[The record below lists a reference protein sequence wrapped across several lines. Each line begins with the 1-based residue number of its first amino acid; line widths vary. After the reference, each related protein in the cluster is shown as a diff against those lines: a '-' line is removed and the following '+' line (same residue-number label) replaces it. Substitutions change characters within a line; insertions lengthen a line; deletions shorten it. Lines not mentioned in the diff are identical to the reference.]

1 MSGNRPVRRYEFDLW
16 RDGHDTRH
24 RGHEERLV
32 ELERW
37 RREHERDHDQDED
50 DEVTQDREGR
60 RERWRQF
67 AAWMAVAAVLI
78 AAWWTSAGAR

>member
-1 MSGNRPVRRYEFDLW
+1 MSGNRPVRQREFDLW
-16 RDGHDTRH
+16 RASWEQDIRD
-24 RGHEERLV
+24 LKA
-32 ELERW
+32 W
-37 RREHERDHDQDED
+37 RREHERDHDQDDD

>member
-16 RDGHDTRH
+16 RGHWEQQIRD
-24 RGHEERLV
+24 LQQ
-32 ELERW
+32 W
-37 RREHERDHDQDED
+37 QREHEKNHDQDDD

>member
-1 MSGNRPVRRYEFDLW
+1 MSGNRPVRQREFDLW
-16 RDGHDTRH
+16 RANWEQDIRD
-24 RGHEERLV
+24 LKQ
-32 ELERW
+32 W
-37 RREHERDHDQDED
+37 RREHERDHDQDDD
-50 DEVTQDREGR
+50 DEVTADREGR